1 MRHPHL
7 SRRQMLQH
15 AAGASLGGW
24 GLCGT
29 AAFAAEFMRLDQ
41 ARQSVLPQAQAFSPL
56 GLGLNEATLSAVAQA
71 SQTRIPRGFNPQC
84 WQATASDRVCGWA
97 MADRVIGK
105 YDIIDYVVGF
115 TLAGAVSGLEV
126 TAYRE
131 SHGAEI
137 RNAAWRHQF
146 TGRKGPG
153 QLRFGDDIRNISG
166 ATLSCQHVTEGVQR
180 LSALLL
186 TLPNLKL
193 EA

>member
-1 MRHPHL
+1 MRHTPV
-7 SRRQMLQH
+7 SRRHVLQH
-15 AAGASLGGW
+15 AAGASLGGL
-24 GLCGT
+24 GLFGT
-29 AAFAAEFMRLDQ
+29 AAFAAEFMSLDQ
-41 ARQSVLPQAQAFSPL
+41 ARQSVLPAAQVFSPL
-56 GLGLNEATLSAVAQA
+56 ALGLSEAMLSAVAQA

-84 WQATASDRVCGWA
+84 WQATAAERVCGWA

-137 RNAAWRHQF
+137 RNPAWRRQF
-146 TGRKGPG
+146 SGRKGPG

-180 LSALLL
+180 LSALLF
-186 TLPNLKL
+186 TLPTLKL
-193 EA
+193 ET